1 MKNTLKLSF
10 LAVVFIAFMS
20 CNKDNPSDGK
30 QNPDEEKP
38 QTETEFTFDTTTYP
52 LNVLQLNLLNG
63 FVGKPK
69 MEFINQL
76 KADKVSFEKNE
87 DEAEDD
93 DEDITELTFIAEA
106 KNSPF
111 AKYEVKAHFQN
122 VTDLDKLPYEVYDG
136 VSSFE
141 ITPLNE
147 NNQPATS
154 TEFKKI
160 FDYFHVRFNTLQPNK
175 KAYKYVRQKNG
186 RPVYFVERDDYA
198 DFIQSMGNPNIEADG
213 LIIWNNNPKPTAAQ
227 SSKAKN
233 TPIVV
238 VKYDYEDK
246 TYGIEIAFNYPTD
259 FYRNLKK

>member
-10 LAVVFIAFMS
+10 LAVVFIAFIGCS
-20 CNKDNPSDGK
+20 KDNPSDGK
-30 QNPDEEKP
+30 HNPDEVKP

-63 FVGKPK
+63 FIGKPK

-76 KADKVSFEKNE
+76 KADKVSFEKSD
-87 DEAEDD
+87 DEVEDD

-106 KNSPF
+106 KDAHF
-111 AKYEVKAHFQN
+111 KRYKVKANFQN
-122 VTDLDKLPYEVYDG
+122 VADLDKRPYELYDG

-141 ITPLNE
+141 ITPIDE
-147 NNQPATS
+147 AGKKATS
-154 TEFKKI
+154 TEFKKV
-160 FDYFHVRFNTLQPNK
+160 FDYFHVRFNALQPSK
-175 KAYKYVRQKNG
+175 TAYKYVRKRNG

-198 DFIQSMGNPNIEADG
+198 DFIQSMNNPDIEADG
-213 LIIWNNNPKPTAAQ
+213 QIEWTNNPIPWAAN
-227 SSKAKN
+227 SSKEKN

-246 TYGIEIAFNYPTD
+246 TYSIEITFNYPND
-259 FYRNLKK
+259 FFKNIKK